1 MLNLDAG
8 THFAARAIHPDGAQT
23 LSKVVLYP
31 EREEPRHH
39 WLDPAE
45 NVVRFVG
52 DRLNAPFL
60 KLRLR
65 WLLRRVLVK
74 SGAIAALN
82 DDGLSLRLQLC
93 RRAIR
98 RNGLTD
104 AEVAEAFALIREL
117 SRRTLGLY
125 HHKVQLLGA
134 LAMIRG
140 SVAEMET
147 GEGKTLTATLA
158 AGTAALAG
166 QPVHIITV
174 NDYLAARDAAT
185 MRPLYE
191 RLGLTVGVIEHEVTP
206 SQRPAVYNC
215 DIVYASNKEIAFD
228 YLRDRV
234 RLGGPPRNAQL
245 KLQRFLLPAS
255 EASGLV
261 MRGLTFAIVDEADS
275 VLIDEARTP
284 LILSRETDAEAE
296 RIWAETAHTL
306 ARGLFEDKDYT
317 IDRDEQLIELTARG
331 KKTLE
336 RMGNYR
342 GGIWRNRIRRE
353 QAVTQTLAA
362 LFLYKNGEEY
372 IIKDGKVVIVDEHTG
387 RVMDERSWNDGIHQ
401 LVEVKE
407 GVEVTPRKD
416 VLARMTYQRF
426 FRRYRTLA
434 GMTGTAREVTAELN
448 AVYRLN
454 VVRIPTNARSRRRR
468 LAPRVFANEDR
479 KWTRVIDR
487 TRTLHAAGRPV
498 LIGARTVAAS
508 EEASARLT
516 AAGLSHAVLNARLD
530 AEEAE
535 IVARAGQP
543 GSITVA
549 TNMAGRGV
557 DIELGPGVSDSGGLH
572 VILTERHDSKRIDRQ
587 LEGRTAR
594 RGEPGSSEAIL
605 SLDDPL
611 LVRIRRPVLSRL
623 ALVPGFPGRLAA
635 RVLFR
640 TAQKRAE
647 KTHARARRIL
657 LDQDRRMGIMLAF
670 SGKPE

>member
-1 MLNLDAG
+1 MLDLDSGLATG
-8 THFAARAIHPDGAQT
+8 ARAIHSGGAQA
-23 LSKVVLYP
+23 LSRVVLYP

-45 NVVRFVG
+45 NAFRFVS
-52 DRLNAPFL
+52 DRLSAPLL
-60 KLRLR
+60 KFQLRKLV
-65 WLLRRVLVK
+65 RRVLSK
-74 SGAIAALN
+74 AESCAAL
-82 DDGLSLRLQLC
+82 DDAGLSRRLQLC
-93 RRAIR
+93 RRSIR

-104 AEVAEAFALIREL
+104 ADVAEAFALIREL

-125 HHKVQLLGA
+125 HHKVQILGA

-140 SVAEMET
+140 SIAEMET

-158 AGTAALAG
+158 AGTAALSG
-166 QPVHIITV
+166 SPVHIITV

-191 RLGLTVGVIEHEVTP
+191 QLGLTVGVIEHAVQP
-206 SQRPAVYNC
+206 AQRQVVYAC
-215 DIVYASNKEIAFD
+215 DIVYASNKEITFD

-234 RLGGPPRNAQL
+234 RLGGAPRNAKL
-245 KLQRFLLPAS
+245 KLARFMQPGA
-255 EASGLV
+255 ETSGLV
-261 MRGLTFAIVDEADS
+261 MRGLNFAIVDEADS

-296 RIWAETAHTL
+296 RIWAETAHNL
-306 ARGLFEDKDYT
+306 ARWLFENRDYT
-317 IDRDEQLIELTARG
+317 IDRNEQLIELTGRG
-331 KKTLE
+331 KETLE
-336 RMGNYR
+336 RMGRNR
-342 GGIWRNRIRRE
+342 GGIWTNRIRRE
-353 QAVTQTLAA
+353 QAVTQALAA
-362 LFLYKNGEEY
+362 QFLYKNGDEY

-426 FRRYRTLA
+426 FRRYRHLA

-454 VVRIPTNARSRRRR
+454 VVRIPTNVRSRRLR
-468 LAPRVFANEDR
+468 LAPQVHVTEDR
-479 KWTRVIDR
+479 KWAHVIER
-487 TRTLHAAGRPV
+487 TRALHAVGRPV
-498 LIGARTVAAS
+498 LIGTRTVAAS

-516 AAGLSHAVLNARLD
+516 AAGLAHDVLNARLD
-530 AEEAE
+530 TEEAE
-535 IVARAGQP
+535 IVARAGQA
-543 GSITVA
+543 GRITVA

-557 DIELGPGVSDSGGLH
+557 DIELGPGVADLGGLH

-594 RGEPGSSEAIL
+594 RGEQGSSQAIL

-611 LVRIRRPVLSRL
+611 LVRIRRPVMARLSVL
-623 ALVPGFPGRLAA
+623 PGWPGRIMA
-635 RVLFR
+635 RLLFR
-640 TAQKRAE
+640 SAQKRAE

-657 LDQDRRMGIMLAF
+657 LDQDRRMGTMLAF